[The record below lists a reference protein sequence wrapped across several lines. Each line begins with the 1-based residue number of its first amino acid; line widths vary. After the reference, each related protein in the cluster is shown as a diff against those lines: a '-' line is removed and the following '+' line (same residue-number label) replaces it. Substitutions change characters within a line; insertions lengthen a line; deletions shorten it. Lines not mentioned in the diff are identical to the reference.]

1 VAKKRFRR
9 KIFFFLCAAMC
20 ICGVAA
26 LSAFDWIQEEV
37 NINSFLT
44 EFARLRGRMLSSS
57 LVFAHGAQIK
67 ASEPGTI
74 VAIIR
79 EPDSDTKRFYST
91 LGNAVIVNHSDD
103 LITVYGNLA
112 EVSVFGDVDSQSVI
126 GVSGSSGWQS
136 GESGLEFQ
144 AADIK
149 NRKVINPRILL
160 PHFEA
165 ELPLAVSTV
174 TAVNRQNETFALSAA
189 ARLASGQYSL
199 YLSGLS
205 GFPYRTSVS
214 VNGAIVETIVY
225 DTLHERNGKLA
236 IYGNRYYTTTEI
248 YPDERTLFLADIV
261 LARGRN
267 TVRVLLS
274 DINNK
279 ETQATYS
286 FEVY

>member
-1 VAKKRFRR
+1 
-9 KIFFFLCAAMC
+9 MC
-20 ICGVAA
+20 GAAA
-26 LSAFDWIQEEV
+26 LAAFDWTQDGV

-44 EFARLRGRMLSSS
+44 EFARLRGRMLSPS
-57 LVFAHGAQIK
+57 LVFAHGAEIR
-67 ASEPGTI
+67 ASEQGT
-74 VAIIR
+74 VTVIIR
-79 EPDSDTKRFYST
+79 EPDSEANRFYST

-112 EVSVFGDVDSQSVI
+112 EVSVFGNVDSQSII
-126 GVSGSSGWQS
+126 GVSGSSGWQP

-174 TAVNRQNETFALSAA
+174 TAVNRQNETFTLSAA

-199 YLSGLS
+199 YLSGLR
-205 GFPYRTSVS
+205 GFPFRTSVS
-214 VNGAIVETIVY
+214 VNGALIETIVY
-225 DTLHERNGKLA
+225 DTLHEQNGKLA
-236 IYGNRYYTTTEI
+236 VYGNRYYTTAEI
-248 YPDERTLFLADIV
+248 YPDERTLFLADVV